1 MPATSSPAPAGL
13 VHLVDHTPI
22 RRVRDGRRRR
32 IWRACGF
39 GVACAGMVSGLE
51 QLGITD
57 DADEQVTKLIG
68 DDGAEARRAAPKTRD
83 KAPASEDDP
92 AGDDEAEASSIMLE
106 QISLFAGLLPVHL
119 ERMGRLAQ
127 IIEYRK
133 NDYVFKH
140 GEESDGLYLVL
151 EGAVR
156 ISRNVSGMG
165 EEALA
170 ILREGQHFGEM
181 SLIDDDVPRS
191 ADAICHERAR
201 LLKLPKDDLRD
212 LMFVDRE
219 LAYELLWRFVRTL
232 SGRLRDSNDRLMML
246 TMSSKF

>member
-1 MPATSSPAPAGL
+1 
-13 VHLVDHTPI
+13 
-22 RRVRDGRRRR
+22 
-32 IWRACGF
+32 
-39 GVACAGMVSGLE
+39 MVSGLE
-51 QLGITD
+51 ELGITD
-57 DADEQVTKLIG
+57 DADDRVQKLIG
-68 DDGAEARRAAPKTRD
+68 DEGGSKAQDGK
-83 KAPASEDDP
+83 S
-92 AGDDEAEASSIMLE
+92 DEAEPSRGQDAEPADEASPIMLE

-119 ERMGRLAQ
+119 DRMARLAQ
-127 IIEYRK
+127 IHRYRK

-151 EGAVR
+151 EGAIR

-191 ADAICHERAR
+191 ADAIAHETAR

>member
-1 MPATSSPAPAGL
+1 
-13 VHLVDHTPI
+13 
-22 RRVRDGRRRR
+22 
-32 IWRACGF
+32 
-39 GVACAGMVSGLE
+39 MVSGLE
-51 QLGITD
+51 ELGITD
-57 DADEQVTKLIG
+57 DADDRVQKLIG
-68 DDGAEARRAAPKTRD
+68 DEGSDKRPAAKEQPEE
-83 KAPASEDDP
+83 KAQE
-92 AGDDEAEASSIMLE
+92 GDESDEASSIMLE

-119 ERMGRLAQ
+119 DRMARLAQ
-127 IIEYRK
+127 IHRYRK
-133 NDYVFKH
+133 NDFVFKH

-151 EGAVR
+151 EGAIR

-191 ADAICHERAR
+191 ADAICHEHAR

>member
-1 MPATSSPAPAGL
+1 
-13 VHLVDHTPI
+13 
-22 RRVRDGRRRR
+22 
-32 IWRACGF
+32 
-39 GVACAGMVSGLE
+39 MVSGLE
-51 QLGITD
+51 ELGITD
-57 DADEQVTKLIG
+57 DADDRVQKLIG
-68 DDGAEARRAAPKTRD
+68 DEGGA
-83 KAPASEDDP
+83 KAPAGKSAKSGGRESSDDDAP
-92 AGDDEAEASSIMLE
+92 AAAPEDEASPIMLE
-106 QISLFAGLLPVHL
+106 QIALFAGLLPVHL
-119 ERMGRLAQ
+119 DRMARLAQ
-127 IIEYRK
+127 IHRYRK

-151 EGAVR
+151 EGAIR

-191 ADAICHERAR
+191 ADAICHETAR